1 MQPFYAPRRNR
12 NVELAEPLPNC
23 RCVHSPLISCHA
35 LLTCASDT
43 CNNLSSVLHG
53 SQEDPGAK
61 MSRRHRRTTSVVG
74 VAFGALLASP
84 LIAFCT
90 GSVASADAGDD
101 LVGIGPF
108 AIGAYNDTVTY
119 DSSTLA

>member
-1 MQPFYAPRRNR
+1 
-12 NVELAEPLPNC
+12 
-23 RCVHSPLISCHA
+23 
-35 LLTCASDT
+35 
-43 CNNLSSVLHG
+43 
-53 SQEDPGAK
+53 
-61 MSRRHRRTTSVVG
+61 MSRTHRRTTSVVG

-119 DSSTLA
+119 DSSLPPESSCESCKTELRLLQVSDAHVNSA